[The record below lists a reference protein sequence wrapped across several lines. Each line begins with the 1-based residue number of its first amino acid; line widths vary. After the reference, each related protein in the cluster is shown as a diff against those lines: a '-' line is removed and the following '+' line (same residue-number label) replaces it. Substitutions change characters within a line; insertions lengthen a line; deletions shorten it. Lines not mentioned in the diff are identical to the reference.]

1 MKKRILHLALK
12 EVFFRRIERGEK
24 LFEYRRKT
32 PHWRKRIENRVYDE
46 IHLTLG
52 YPKKGDPER
61 TLIRPWRGY
70 EEQTITHEH
79 FNMVPEEVFALR
91 VN

>member
-12 EVFFRRIERGEK
+12 EVYYRQIKSGEK
-24 LFEYRRKT
+24 LFEYRLKT
-32 PHWRKRIENRVYDE
+32 PYWRKRIENRVYDE

-52 YPKKGDPER
+52 YPSKGDPER
-61 TLIRPWRGY
+61 TLILPWRGY
-70 EEQTITHEH
+70 EEQEITHKH
-79 FNMVPEEVFALR
+79 FGHLSVEVFALK